1 MSRLDLYLH
10 RVQLGWRKGQRSN
23 IFTFYRHVRI
33 LNKDKISSN
42 RNWYFLKR
50 NMEKNQTVGRLVIR
64 RPCPVVSEKNCL
76 GLGSHGCHGVT
87 VGSLRSLCSGSAKRT
102 TFEFFHFL
110 EALED
115 SIEYFLRKIGIV

>member
-1 MSRLDLYLH
+1 M
-10 RVQLGWRKGQRSN
+10 
-23 IFTFYRHVRI
+23 RI

-64 RPCPVVSEKNCL
+64 RPCPVVSEKNFL
-76 GLGSHGCHGVT
+76 SVT

-115 SIEYFLRKIGIV
+115 SK